1 MASTQIG
8 AWHPARQDAED
19 DWQVVRAL
27 RGGTTAMRS
36 LGEVFLPKDAREK
49 KRPDV
54 YVERLKRSFLFPA
67 YDDTVRKI
75 AARPF
80 QRGVTVSET
89 GEPMLDAIVNDCDR
103 RGTSLTRFSHR
114 LHDIACDRGVG
125 HFIVDMP
132 AYQAASLADQIARN
146 VRPYFSLVHP
156 DNLVNWGFVD
166 DGTGRDVLDFV
177 CIYEQAE
184 RRPEGNPFQAIPI
197 ERIRFWSRQAWQV
210 WERDAIDRGSQK
222 RGFAQTSNDL
232 IQTPQQAQQWN
243 GSDTGEAYQMVR
255 EGINPLGVVP
265 LVTYYTQMRQ
275 PMTGRPPLIDL
286 GWMNVKHWQS
296 SSQQS
301 QIVHYVRA
309 PMLKGRG
316 MTHEQVE
323 AGVTLGAG
331 AMMLSTSPDFDISY
345 VTVDGDSVPA
355 GERDVQK
362 IEDQMAALGM
372 QPLLIT
378 VGPETA
384 TGKAI
389 DEIRAQSEAQA
400 WAEGLEWALY
410 KGYELAAQWLGVAL
424 PDDFDVTVFR
434 DFGIVL
440 RTTTDL
446 QMLQADA
453 TAGRITVER
462 YLLEAK
468 RRGLYGDDLDPQ
480 EEAGMASEAT
490 GADLR
495 GLQPI
500 PQPPDA
506 EDDEDAE
513 AAAAARP
520 A

>member
-1 MASTQIG
+1 
-8 AWHPARQDAED
+8 
-19 DWQVVRAL
+19 
-27 RGGTTAMRS
+27 
-36 LGEVFLPKDAREK
+36 
-49 KRPDV
+49 
-54 YVERLKRSFLFPA
+54 
-67 YDDTVRKI
+67 
-75 AARPF
+75 
-80 QRGVTVSET
+80 
-89 GEPMLDAIVNDCDR
+89 
-103 RGTSLTRFSHR
+103 
-114 LHDIACDRGVG
+114 
-125 HFIVDMP
+125 
-132 AYQAASLADQIARN
+132 
-146 VRPYFSLVHP
+146 
-156 DNLVNWGFVD
+156 
-166 DGTGRDVLDFV
+166 
-177 CIYEQAE
+177 
-184 RRPEGNPFQAIPI
+184 
-197 ERIRFWSRQAWQV
+197 
-210 WERDAIDRGSQK
+210 
-222 RGFAQTSNDL
+222 
-232 IQTPQQAQQWN
+232 
-243 GSDTGEAYQMVR
+243 
-255 EGINPLGVVP
+255 
-265 LVTYYTQMRQ
+265 
-275 PMTGRPPLIDL
+275 
-286 GWMNVKHWQS
+286 
-296 SSQQS
+296 
-301 QIVHYVRA
+301 
-309 PMLKGRG
+309 
-316 MTHEQVE
+316 
-323 AGVTLGAG
+323 
-331 AMMLSTSPDFDISY
+331 
-345 VTVDGDSVPA
+345 
-355 GERDVQK
+355 VQK

-424 PDDFDVTVFR
+424 PEDFDVTVFR
-434 DFGIVL
+434 DFGIVM
-440 RTTTDL
+440 RTMTDL